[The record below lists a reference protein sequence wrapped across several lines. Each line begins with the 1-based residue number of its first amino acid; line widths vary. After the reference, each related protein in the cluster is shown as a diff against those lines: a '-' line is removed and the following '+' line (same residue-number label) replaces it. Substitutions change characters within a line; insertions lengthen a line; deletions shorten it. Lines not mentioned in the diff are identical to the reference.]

1 MNIFEDETYKNKYV
15 LHIGDLLGNLL
26 FTLRINNIDPK
37 EIPMDLLEKYM
48 CILAEKY
55 TEDGIKAE
63 FIITQ
68 EEVQSFIK
76 DNKDLYKQ
84 SEDKNRTIQILKE
97 VTAVDLAE
105 RHHWGMPFKLLNA
118 TVDGK
123 VQSKVIEAYTG
134 EKPKVLEKKT
144 NN

>member
-26 FTLRINNIDPK
+26 FTLRLNGIDPK
-37 EIPMDLLEKYM
+37 EIDMALIEKYM

-63 FIITQ
+63 FILSQ
-68 EEVQSFIK
+68 EEIQRFLK
-76 DNKDLYKQ
+76 NNKDIYKQ
-84 SEDKNRTIQILKE
+84 SEDNNRTIQILKE

-144 NN
+144 SD